1 MGFIGRN
8 GAGKSTT
15 LKALLGLVHP
25 DAGEVT
31 VLGKSFRE
39 EEQYIKERIGVV
51 LGGIDFYPKKKVR
64 LLSDVTRRFY
74 GNWQEEKY
82 RHYLDLFGIDQE
94 KRVDQLSTGMR
105 VKYMIALALS
115 HDARLLILDE
125 PTSGLDPVSRSE
137 LTELLRRIAA
147 DGQRSVLFS
156 THITSDL
163 EKCASHITFIKDGT
177 IQHTGTLADFRQHYD
192 YLRQTGQELTL
203 EDIIVSVERRPLD
216 ENAGTVQRF
225 TNAIARAQRWV
236 AEHTDREVAEAI
248 CGQFPDTDLAVLER
262 VCARHREIDAWNL
275 TPVMEQAALER
286 LETVMTTAGQ
296 LKQEEWVDF
305 DRLVDN
311 SFAQKAS

>member
-1 MGFIGRN
+1 MNVLEVRDLHKTYPAFALKGISFDVPQGAIVGFIGRN

-15 LKALLGLVHP
+15 LKSVLGLVHP
-25 DAGEVT
+25 DGGT
-31 VLGKSFRE
+31 VRVFGMDYAANEAAIRQRL
-39 EEQYIKERIGVV
+39 GVV

-82 RHYLDLFGIDQE
+82 RHYLNLFGIDQE

-125 PTSGLDPVSRSE
+125 PTSGLDPVSRDE

-192 YLRQTGQELTL
+192 YLRQPGQELTL

-216 ENAGTVQRF
+216 ENAIV
-225 TNAIARAQRWV
+225 
-236 AEHTDREVAEAI
+236 
-248 CGQFPDTDLAVLER
+248 
-262 VCARHREIDAWNL
+262 
-275 TPVMEQAALER
+275 
-286 LETVMTTAGQ
+286 
-296 LKQEEWVDF
+296 
-305 DRLVDN
+305 
-311 SFAQKAS
+311 